1 MTAARHR
8 GPLETVRRL
17 CRFSSGG
24 ANMPKLNAPSQV
36 IFLVSLILA
45 IVAVIGV
52 FVVIPFVTLYA
63 FWIAIVAYVV
73 LALGCVLKGM

>member
-1 MTAARHR
+1 
-8 GPLETVRRL
+8 
-17 CRFSSGG
+17 
-24 ANMPKLNAPSQV
+24 MPKLNAPSQV
-36 IFLVSLILA
+36 IFLISLILA